1 MATGVLPA
9 PFSGVKSS
17 GPKLG
22 FGKSLNIVRICDL
35 RSLRSARRRVS
46 VICNSNQ
53 GSDLA
58 ELQPASEGSPLLG
71 NRCIRDAFRLSFLA
85 FFFLFFRVN
94 DFVFYIGFCSA
105 KTEILRVI
113 A

>member
-9 PFSGVKSS
+9 PFSGVNISDS
-17 GPKLG
+17 KLG
-22 FGKSLNIVRICDL
+22 FGKSMNIV

-46 VICNSNQ
+46 VIRSSNQ

-71 NRCIRDAFRLSFLA
+71 IFITDAFKLAFLA
-85 FFFLFFRVN
+85 
-94 DFVFYIGFCSA
+94 S
-105 KTEILRVI
+105 E
-113 A
+113 

>member
-9 PFSGVKSS
+9 PVSGIKIPDSKV
-17 GPKLG
+17 G
-22 FGKSLNIVRICDL
+22 FGKSMNLVRICDV

-46 VICNSNQ
+46 VIRNSNQ

-71 NRCIRDAFRLSFLA
+71 ILHKRFIQIYHFIAFSELLIGC
-85 FFFLFFRVN
+85 
-94 DFVFYIGFCSA
+94 YIDFCSA
-105 KTEILRVI
+105 KTEIL
-113 A
+113 